1 MIRNKLL
8 LVALVLLAIP
18 GFAQQDLSL
27 TDAIKIALQNNYD
40 LQMVR
45 QDQKVA
51 AIKNNWGTAGRYPYI
66 NLSAESRNNINQ
78 NQTEDYT
85 QNQLAGTASVSWTL
99 FDGFSVKIN
108 KQKLDE
114 LEQLSRQNAGI
125 MIEGTIQ
132 SVILAYYSVL
142 LEKEKLE
149 VYNQVMAL
157 SEDRYKK
164 VEMQK
169 DLGSMVTYNV
179 LQAKNA
185 FLADKSAFLLQ
196 QVAYK
201 NALRDLN
208 YLLAVTDHP
217 KYKLTDQFSAIP
229 VEYSLSE
236 LSEKMMSNN
245 KSLKNQ
251 YINQNLLENAIA
263 LAKSDFSPSL
273 AFAGGLTANRVGMD
287 YETRGRSW
295 TNSTNFYGNFTLS
308 FNLFSGGNRKRALQ
322 IAKIDRE
329 VGNVQLV
336 QMKQNLDNQLANVFE
351 FYQVRKELLVVAKD
365 NLSTAE
371 LNLQIS
377 KEKYESGAINSFNYR
392 DVQNLYLNAALQELQ
407 AVYAFIDTHTTLLR
421 MTGTIIQQYE

>member
-1 MIRNKLL
+1 MTPNRLL
-8 LVALVLLAIP
+8 LFVFVLLALP
-18 GFAQQDLSL
+18 GMAQQNLSL
-27 TDAIKIALQNNYD
+27 TDAIKVALENNYD

-45 QDQKVA
+45 QDQKIA
-51 AIKNNWGTAGRYPYI
+51 GIKNNWGTAGRYPYI

-78 NQTEDYT
+78 NQTDNYT
-85 QNQLAGTASVSWTL
+85 QNQFSATANVSWTL
-99 FDGFSVKIN
+99 FDGFAVKIN

-114 LEQLSRQNAGI
+114 LEQLSKQNTGI

-142 LEKEKLE
+142 LEKEKLQ
-149 VYNQVMAL
+149 VYNEVMGL
-157 SEDRYKK
+157 SEDRYEK

-169 DLGSMVTYNV
+169 DLGSAVTYDV

-185 FLADKSAFLLQ
+185 YLADKSAFLLQ
-196 QVAYK
+196 EVAYK
-201 NALRDLN
+201 NALRDLK
-208 YLLAVTDHP
+208 YLLAVTDNP
-217 KYKLTDQFSAIP
+217 TYNLTDKFSALPID
-229 VEYSLSE
+229 YTLSGLSE
-236 LSEKMMSNN
+236 QMMANN

-273 AFAGGLTANRVGMD
+273 AFAGGVTTSRTGTD
-287 YETRGRSW
+287 FQTRAMSW
-295 TNSTNFYGNFTLS
+295 NNSINFYGNFTLN

-329 VGNVQLV
+329 VGNTELA
-336 QMKQNLDNQLANVFE
+336 QMKHDLTNQLANVFE
-351 FYQVRKELLVVAKD
+351 FYQVRKELLKVAED

-392 DVQNLYLNAALQELQ
+392 DIQNLYLNAALQELQ
-407 AVYAFIDTHTTLLR
+407 AIYAFIDTHATLLR